1 MQRKDR
7 ATGAG
12 ELSAS
17 GAAEAGEGRGYA
29 DRADFFADAG
39 RCTSLSQEPGRGL
52 LPGAAAGTEKLGPER
67 AADAHQQGRRS
78 VSANLAGAGCASH
91 SGPVWSRQ

>member
-1 MQRKDR
+1 MQRRDR

-39 RCTSLSQEPGRGL
+39 RSASLSQESRRGM
-52 LPGAAAGTEKLGPER
+52 LPGAATGTEKLGPER

-78 VSANLAGAGCASH
+78 VSANAAGTGSAPH
-91 SGPVWSRQ
+91 SGSVWSGL